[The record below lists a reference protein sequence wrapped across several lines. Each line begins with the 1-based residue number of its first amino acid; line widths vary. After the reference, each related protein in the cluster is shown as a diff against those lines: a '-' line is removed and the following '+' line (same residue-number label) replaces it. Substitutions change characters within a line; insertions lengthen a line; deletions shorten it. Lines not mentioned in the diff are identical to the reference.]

1 MRTLYLLNRLI
12 SIIVI
17 ATLFAASASSAA
29 AATPT
34 VKGTIVYDANGGVG
48 GETARNI
55 SEGTTLIFPKVSRTG
70 YTKKGWFTAKIGGV
84 EVDKK
89 TVVNFGG
96 RGIVTYYAQWTAK
109 KLMLKYNLDK
119 GRLPSGTPNYKEI
132 TVDGTYGKLPVPMR
146 SGHKFLGWYSGSE
159 KITASTKVTKTRSH
173 NITAKWIKQGS
184 GSTITD
190 AEYKRLKIGISPDDA
205 KYTVG
210 GIGFSA
216 KKTINGHTYIVYLW
230 NAASGKGKGTLAVF
244 RDGELIRK
252 SKGKYTHLIGKL
264 EEWIYDE
271 YYDVY

>member
-1 MRTLYLLNRLI
+1 MRFVNRFI
-12 SIIVI
+12 SIVVI
-17 ATLFAASASSAA
+17 AVLSAASAWSAA
-29 AATPT
+29 ASEPPVRGT
-34 VKGTIVYDANGGVG
+34 VVYDANGGIG
-48 GETARNI
+48 GETVQNV
-55 SEGTTLIFPKVSRTG
+55 SEGTKLAFPKVSRTG
-70 YTKKGWFTAKIGGV
+70 YTKKGWFTAKTGGV
-84 EVDKK
+84 EVDKNT
-89 TVVNFGG
+89 TVAFGG
-96 RGIVTYYAQWTAK
+96 KGTIFYYAQWTAK

-119 GRLPSGTPNYKEI
+119 GRLPSGVAGYKEI
-132 TVDGTYGKLPVPMR
+132 VVDGTYGTLPVPTR

-173 NITAKWIKQGS
+173 SITAKWIKQGS

-190 AEYKRLKIGISPDDA
+190 AEYKRLKTGLSPDDA

-216 KKTINGHTYIVYLW
+216 KRTINGHVYIVYLW
-230 NAASGKGKGTLAVF
+230 NASSGKGKGALAVF

-252 SKGKYTHLIGKL
+252 SKGKYKHLIGKL